1 MNIARDAYE
10 ELCRV
15 RDALYSAP
23 EDGPERSELHMD
35 YLRARLRLFKRA
47 EPMFPALERIPAM
60 NRRFFVMGP
69 VWDWLEGAPGEDL
82 DRIHGSYGR
91 GWDACRHRPPL
102 RLVPSR
108 GLRLNDGRPPTLLA
122 VVGLDGAHILPRP
135 LLDVWQSFDPAALD
149 ILPVHVEGLRDQSEP
164 EGYFCVDIIRCLP
177 AFDLAAMDV
186 FAFRP
191 PKPLS
196 DTVEYF
202 PHPRVFAL
210 RDDLPAEGVHL
221 FRDLNWR
228 GTYFVSAE
236 LRQACLDAGFTDLPL
251 RPPQTPE

>member
-1 MNIARDAYE
+1 MTIARDAYE
-10 ELCRV
+10 ALCRA
-15 RDALYSAP
+15 RDALDAGP
-23 EDGPERSELHMD
+23 AEGPERTELHLD

-69 VWDWLEGAPGEDL
+69 VLDWLEGAPGEDL
-82 DRIHGSYGR
+82 DRIQGGYGR
-91 GWDACRHRPPL
+91 GWDECRHQPPL
-102 RLVPSR
+102 RLVPGR
-108 GLRLNDGRPPTLLA
+108 GLQLRDRPLPALLT
-122 VVGLDGAHILPRP
+122 VVGPVGAHILPRP
-135 LLDVWQSFDPAALD
+135 LLEIWQRFDPAALD
-149 ILPVHVEGLRDQSEP
+149 ILPVQLEDLRDQP
-164 EGYFCVDIIRCLP
+164 APQDHFYVDITRRLE
-177 AFDLAAMDV
+177 AFDLEAMDV

-191 PKPLS
+191 AKPFS

-202 PHPRVFAL
+202 PHPKVFAL
-210 RDDLPAEGVHL
+210 RDDLPVEGVHL

-251 RPPQTPE
+251 RPPETPE